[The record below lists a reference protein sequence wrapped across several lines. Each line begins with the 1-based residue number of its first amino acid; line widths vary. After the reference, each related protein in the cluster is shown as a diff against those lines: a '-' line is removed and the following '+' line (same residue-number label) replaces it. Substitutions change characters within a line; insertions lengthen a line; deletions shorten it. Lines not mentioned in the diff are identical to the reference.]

1 MPKVIEI
8 DWSFPNK
15 KLEILEPTNK
25 ANHKVL
31 YGGRGGG
38 KSWAAAMMAIRL
50 STKATMRILFTR
62 EIQISITDS
71 MHQLCVDI
79 IKRKGIEELF
89 KITQYSIV
97 CKITGSEFIF
107 KGMQDVKGLEGI
119 DLAIVDE
126 AQQVSSK
133 NAEILKPTIRN
144 EHSQIWWL
152 FNPED
157 EDDWVY
163 DFFLVKPPPPGTLIE
178 KINYYENPQCSQK
191 LKDDAEHLKNT
202 DYEKYKHIYLG
213 ELKPAGKGW
222 SLINPLWID
231 YAASGKVKPLEGRV
245 ASRRAVAC
253 DPAFEGDD
261 KCYYI
266 DGVGN
271 RIASVE
277 SEARSDSV
285 HIARKLNDKVYQYGR
300 FNCDLGVDCVGTGVG
315 VGDILTK
322 VYKLGD
328 CLNKLNNK
336 DKDWV
341 PVAPRGAE
349 AGSIKD
355 YDTWRSQAWCL
366 FAYDLEMGNIDL
378 SGMSPEDLAEL
389 KKQIKFISKTRDEKD
404 KIRITPKKI
413 LKKAEYLSYSPDL
426 ADAVVAWN
434 WVRKRDDGDIPRQ
447 KVAAGRDFWGNKKES
462 GDGLAWVL

>member
-1 MPKVIEI
+1 
-8 DWSFPNK
+8 
-15 KLEILEPTNK
+15 
-25 ANHKVL
+25 
-31 YGGRGGG
+31 
-38 KSWAAAMMAIRL
+38 
-50 STKATMRILFTR
+50 
-62 EIQISITDS
+62 
-71 MHQLCVDI
+71 
-79 IKRKGIEELF
+79 EELF

-222 SLINPLWID
+222 GFINPLWID
-231 YAASGKVKPLEGRV
+231 HAASGNIKPLEGRV
-245 ASRRAVAC
+245 ASRWAIGC
-253 DPAFEGDD
+253 DPAFQGND
-261 KCYYI
+261 KCVYVE
-266 DGVGN
+266 GKGN
-271 RIASVE
+271 RINNIE
-277 SEARSDSV
+277 SDDYSDSIV
-285 HIARKLNDKVYQYGR
+285 IAKKLNDKVIRYGR
-300 FNCDLGVDCVGTGVG
+300 FNCDLGVDAVGIGKGVK
-315 VGDILTK
+315 DIILNI
-322 VYKLGD
+322 YKLGD
-328 CLNKLNNK
+328 CFSGLDNK

-341 PVAPRGAE
+341 PVAPRGTE

-355 YDTWRSQAWCL
+355 YDCWRSQAWCL

-378 SGMSPEDLAEL
+378 SGMSAEDLTEL
-389 KKQIKFISKTRDEKD
+389 KKQIKFISKTRDKKD
-404 KIRITPKKI
+404 KIRITPKDI
-413 LKKAEYLSYSPDL
+413 LRKAEYLGYSPDM

-434 WVRKRDDGDIPRQ
+434 WVRKRNDYDIPRQ
-447 KVAAGRDFWGNKKES
+447 KVAAGRDFGSNKEES
-462 GDGLAWVL
+462 TDGLAWLM